1 MNPPDPFNEP
11 TSPMSLQD
19 KYQPVLDLGEDLG
32 VQDGYVKEEGGVLK
46 IGGVTQTPYE
56 KDLLWNKIKEVG
68 GEAPGDLE
76 ADIKV
81 ANDEHY
87 HEHVVESGDTLSG
100 IAKKYYGAPG
110 KYMQIFEANR
120 DQLDNPDLIKVGQRL
135 EIPFPE

>member
-1 MNPPDPFNEP
+1 
-11 TSPMSLQD
+11 MSLQD

-32 VQDGYVKEEGGVLK
+32 VQDGYVQEEDGVLK
-46 IGGVTQTPYE
+46 IGGVTQTQFE

-68 GEAPGDLE
+68 GEAPADLQ

-81 ANDEHY
+81 ANTDHY

-100 IAKKYYGAPG
+100 IAKTYYGDPG
-110 KYMQIFEANR
+110 MYMQIFQANR
-120 DQLDNPDLIKVGQRL
+120 DQLDNPDLIKVGQKL